1 MGYKY
6 DRQQILDAAVDA
18 VLAEGVSQLTF
29 GRLARR
35 LGVPDRSIVYYFPT
49 KTDLLTAT
57 VMEVGSRMQVLLADA
72 FGQDPRPCEELARR
86 AWTVLATEQADPVLA
101 VFLEVVGLG
110 VSGVEPFDV
119 LAPAVVSAWAEWL
132 TPLVA
137 AETPELARDDA
148 LATMALLDGLLI
160 LRHTTG
166 AEAAERVA
174 RRLGVA

>member
-6 DRQQILDAAVDA
+6 DRQDILDAAVDA
-18 VLAEGVSQLTF
+18 VLAEGASQLTF

-49 KTDLLTAT
+49 KADLITHT
-57 VMEVGSRMQVLLADA
+57 VMEVGARMQVLLADA
-72 FGQDPRPCEELARR
+72 FGQEPRPSEELARR
-86 AWTVLATEQADPVLA
+86 AWTVLATEQADPVLS

-119 LAPAVVSAWAEWL
+119 LAPAVVSAWADWL

-137 AETPELARDDA
+137 AESAEAARDDA

-160 LRHTTG
+160 LRHTVG
-166 AEAAERVA
+166 AGEAQRVA
-174 RRLGVA
+174 VRLGVA